1 MKKQLTATAAL
12 VGASALVLSGCAGGG
27 ANGGG
32 GGASGAITV
41 GTTEVVTSLDPAG
54 AYDNGSFAVSTNVY
68 PFLMNNQVGEP
79 GVSPDIA
86 ESAEFTSPTEYTV
99 KLKSG
104 LKFANGND
112 LTASDVKHSFDRMVG
127 IDDANGPQ
135 SLLENM
141 ESVEAPDDT
150 TVVFKLAAEYDQTW
164 PQILSSPAAAILD
177 EDVFPADKL
186 LDDAAVVKEQPFAG
200 QYKLT
205 KFDKGNLAAFTA
217 NDAYQGMWGKA
228 KTESINVKYYANE
241 SNLSQAIETKA
252 VDVAFRSLSATDIEK
267 FEGTDGLQVI
277 HGPGGE
283 IRYIVFNFDTMPY
296 GAKTPEADAAKATA
310 VRQAAADL
318 IDRNKISEQVFKGT
332 YTPLYGHV
340 PDGLDGSAEALKG
353 LYGDKQGGPD
363 AAAAKARLEA
373 AGVETPVKLDLQYV
387 SERYGAASAEEYA
400 QIKAMLETDG
410 LFSVNLQSTE
420 WGQYTQDY
428 SADVYPAFQL
438 GWFPDYSDADNYL
451 TTFFLEG
458 GFLSNHY
465 NNEAVNSLL
474 REQVATEDKAK
485 RVELLEQVQE
495 LLANDLST
503 IPLQQGAQVAVAVDG
518 IDGVTLDPSFKFRFG
533 TLTRK

>member
-1 MKKQLTATAAL
+1 MER
-12 VGASALVLSGCAGGG
+12 G
-27 ANGGG
+27 
-32 GGASGAITV
+32 
-41 GTTEVVTSLDPAG
+41 
-54 AYDNGSFAVSTNVY
+54 F
-68 PFLMNNQVGEP
+68 
-79 GVSPDIA
+79 
-86 ESAEFTSPTEYTV
+86 FTI
-99 KLKSG
+99 
-104 LKFANGND
+104 
-112 LTASDVKHSFDRMVG
+112 MVG

-310 VRQAAADL
+310 VR
-318 IDRNKISEQVFKGT
+318 
-332 YTPLYGHV
+332 
-340 PDGLDGSAEALKG
+340 
-353 LYGDKQGGPD
+353 
-363 AAAAKARLEA
+363 
-373 AGVETPVKLDLQYV
+373 
-387 SERYGAASAEEYA
+387 
-400 QIKAMLETDG
+400 
-410 LFSVNLQSTE
+410 
-420 WGQYTQDY
+420 
-428 SADVYPAFQL
+428 
-438 GWFPDYSDADNYL
+438 
-451 TTFFLEG
+451 
-458 GFLSNHY
+458 
-465 NNEAVNSLL
+465 
-474 REQVATEDKAK
+474 
-485 RVELLEQVQE
+485 
-495 LLANDLST
+495 
-503 IPLQQGAQVAVAVDG
+503 
-518 IDGVTLDPSFKFRFG
+518 
-533 TLTRK
+533 